1 MMGKLSTLGIQQV
14 NDCMIQ
20 PVSSNQAQP
29 ANHTAIVGY
38 LPTNKK
44 MTLNAKK
51 NLCERITR
59 TTKSS
64 ATLEVGLTLKEN
76 NSSGFW
82 SKQVLEMSRKLWLP
96 TEIGSAD
103 LDLNLLNGSSLNPM
117 LNSWFSMIVKVP
129 PKQNLLQTSYQ
140 SSLYFPV
147 GFTDSGNTLK
157 RSRKIRFYPTK
168 QQKILLFKWFGVARY
183 SFNKTVEYLRQP
195 DTKANWYGIK
205 TELIHNLP
213 EWSKEVPYQ
222 IKSIGIKDA
231 CDAVKNA
238 KLKFKQTG
246 QMQKVKFRSR
256 KNADFNLYI
265 PKLALS
271 EAGFYHTLTGI
282 MNLREKI
289 GEVKYD
295 CRVILENGRYFMI
308 KPEDRA
314 VKRPDNQRLPVVA
327 LDPGVR
333 TFQTIYSNEAVVK
346 VGNSDFS
353 RIYRMC
359 YLLDSLYSKR
369 KKESTNKYNVK
380 LKRIRCKI
388 KDLISEIHHKL
399 ALFLV
404 KTYEVVLIPSF
415 ETSNMVTK
423 LHSKVARAI
432 LGWSHYKFKS
442 FLKCK
447 AEEYSCEVIEVNES
461 YTSKTCTNCGKQQNI
476 GSKKIMK
483 CSCGTEL
490 DRDINGARNVF
501 LKNISLV
508 LKDSSMLDVYSG
520 MNLS

>member
-1 MMGKLSTLGIQQV
+1 MMEKLSTLGIQQV
-14 NDCMIQ
+14 SDCI
-20 PVSSNQAQP
+20 
-29 ANHTAIVGY
+29 
-38 LPTNKK
+38 
-44 MTLNAKK
+44 
-51 NLCERITR
+51 
-59 TTKSS
+59 
-64 ATLEVGLTLKEN
+64 KEN

-82 SKQVLEMSRKLWLP
+82 NKQASEMSKKLWLP
-96 TEIGSAD
+96 TEIGCVD
-103 LDLNLLNGSSLNPM
+103 LGLNSLNGSSLNTM

-129 PKQNLLQTSYQ
+129 HKQNLSQIYSQ
-140 SSLYFPV
+140 SLPFSPV

-183 SFNKTVEYLRQP
+183 SFNKTIEYLRQP
-195 DTKANWYGIK
+195 DTKANWYVIK
-205 TELIHNLP
+205 TEIIHNLP
-213 EWSKEVPYQ
+213 EWSKKVPYQ

-238 KLKFKQTG
+238 KLTFKQTG
-246 QMQKVKFRSR
+246 KIQKVKFRSR

-265 PKLALS
+265 PKQSLT
-271 EAGFYHTLTGI
+271 EAGFYHTLTGVI
-282 MNLREKI
+282 NLRERI
-289 GEVKYD
+289 GEVKHD
-295 CRVILENGRYFMI
+295 CRVILENGRYFVI

-314 VKRPDNQRLPVVA
+314 VKRPDNQRLSVVA

-333 TFQTIYSNEAVVK
+333 TFQTMYSNELVVK
-346 VGNSDFS
+346 AGCSDFS
-353 RIYRMC
+353 RIYRLC
-359 YLLDSLYSKR
+359 DVLDSLYSKR

-423 LHSKVARAI
+423 LHSKVARAM
-432 LGWSHYKFKS
+432 LGWSHYRFKQ
-442 FLKCK
+442 FLKNK
-447 AEEYSCEVIEVNES
+447 AAEYSCNIIEVNES

-476 GSKKIMK
+476 GFKKSMK

-501 LKNISLV
+501 LKNISLAS
-508 LKDSSMLDVYSG
+508 KDSSILDVYSG